1 MVVLDL
7 VTDAL
12 RQITV
17 IGQTATPSAE
27 QGQDAVKKLNDLF
40 ASLAEDGIDFGYNPK
55 ATTAEAIELPLGHV
69 SAIQAMLGAALC
81 DGYGIPVPPMVA
93 GLATAGYN
101 RMLRQAIYNE
111 ALETRTDN
119 APRGDAQ
126 SCVYNIETGG

>member
-27 QGQDAVKKLNDLF
+27 QGQDAVKKLNDLM

-55 ATTAEAIELPLGHV
+55 STTADTIELPLGHV
-69 SAIQAMLGAALC
+69 QSIQALLGVALC
-81 DGYGIPVPPMVA
+81 DGYGIPVPLVVGTVA
-93 GLATAGYN
+93 TSGYS

-111 ALETRTDN
+111 ALETRTD
-119 APRGDAQ
+119 APRGDSQ
-126 SCVYNIETGG
+126 HSTHNIETGG